1 MKNVPDLRA
10 FTMVEMLVSLAIAS
24 IITAVGTTAVVSL
37 YRQTVEMRRSIALH
51 EEGKIL
57 MEAILPELQ
66 AAGGDSV
73 RPHMAISVQQ
83 GAAGASDVLTIQQLA
98 ETSQSCP
105 IQSKSGVNLIAE
117 VAGQPCCLA
126 PLVGTG
132 DYITLVSTSGNLWV
146 TLLPAAINVSA
157 CKLQASAANIVAPQS
172 QLLPPTATA
181 ATSPSDINGI
191 DAVEFENAKLSVMYS
206 TKIYRTADDQLVRED
221 ALDDTGHGFV
231 RILAD
236 RVYDF
241 QVALGYDVPDADG
254 VIQDFNNTNDE
265 VLGNATGDA
274 LGSDGLLNATD
285 ADLRTVKVGIVHGV
299 PLQAKAPNRVRVLD
313 GALVFRDKTLLRATT
328 GTASFRNLF
337 IFQ

>member
-1 MKNVPDLRA
+1 
-10 FTMVEMLVSLAIAS
+10 MVEMLVSLAIAS

-37 YRQTVEMRRSIALH
+37 YRQTVEMRKSIALH

-73 RPHMAISVQQ
+73 RPHMAVSVQQ
-83 GAAGASDVLTIQQLA
+83 GAGGASDVLSIQQLA
-98 ETSQSCP
+98 EASQSCP

-117 VAGQPCCLA
+117 VPGQPCCLA
-126 PLVGTG
+126 PLVGSG
-132 DYITLVSTSGNLWV
+132 DYVTLVSTSGNLWV
-146 TLLPAAINVSA
+146 TLLPSAINLA
-157 CKLQASAANIVAPQS
+157 GCKLQASGANIVSNQS

-206 TKIYRTADDQLVRED
+206 TKIYRNNDNQLVRED
-221 ALDDTGHGFV
+221 ALDSAGHGFV

-241 QVALGYDVPDADG
+241 QVALGYDAPDADG
-254 VIQDFNNTNDE
+254 VINDFGNTNDE
-265 VLGNATGDA
+265 IMGNAAGDA

-285 ADLRTVKVGIVHGV
+285 ADLRTVWVGIVHGI
-299 PLQAKAPNRVRVLD
+299 PLQNKSPNRVRVLD
-313 GALVFRDKTLLRATT
+313 GSLIFKDKTLLRATT
-328 GTASFRNLF
+328 GAASFRNLF